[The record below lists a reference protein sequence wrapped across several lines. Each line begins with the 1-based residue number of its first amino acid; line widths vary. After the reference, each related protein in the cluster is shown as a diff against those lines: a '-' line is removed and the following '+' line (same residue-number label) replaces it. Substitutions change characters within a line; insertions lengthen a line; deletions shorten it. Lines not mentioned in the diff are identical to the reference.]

1 MNTFQQFQK
10 ELTKHLLST
19 KERFTELN
27 NENTV
32 KVNFEEEY
40 NFFYHLVTS
49 SFHNVNG
56 IASCTFAS
64 LKEAFL
70 NIAKHGLSINPKLN
84 LCFVRT
90 EPSCAQVN
98 VNIAVYDFGYK
109 GLLKLITRTGKV
121 KIVTAD
127 VFYEND
133 NFEFRG
139 TREAVIHSTRTLSSV
154 ARGTMAG
161 GYCSSELVAGGVVTT
176 VMTPEEISQIETVC
190 RSTGN
195 EAWNS
200 VFIDELRRKTLIKRH
215 WKTLMQVIEEQKQTA
230 STEEQKQTALIEES
244 YQSEFEN
251 GGY

>member
-1 MNTFQQFQK
+1 MNKFQQFQT
-10 ELTKHLLST
+10 ELSSQLLST
-19 KERFTELN
+19 RERFNELN
-27 NENTV
+27 NQNNL

-40 NFFYHLVTS
+40 NFFYHLVTT
-49 SFHNVNG
+49 SFYNYNG
-56 IASCTFAS
+56 IATCTFSS

-70 NIAKHGLSINPKLN
+70 NIAKYGLSINPKLN
-84 LCFVRT
+84 LCYVRT
-90 EPSCAQVN
+90 EQSCAQAN

-139 TREAVIHSTRTLSSV
+139 TREPVQHSTKTLSAA
-154 ARGTMAG
+154 ARGAMAG

-176 VMTPEEISQIETVC
+176 IMTPEELREIELIC
-190 RSTGN
+190 QSTGN

-215 WKTLMQVIEEQKQTA
+215 WKTLMQVIEDQDL
-230 STEEQKQTALIEES
+230 SVPIEES
-244 YQSEFEN
+244 YQCDFAN